1 MASLRKIVTATFL
14 TTILLCDEV
23 IAGLE
28 LGPITVLSNRNEPFT
43 AEMDLFGAETISLF
57 NINVQLAPKEQFEKL
72 GVEWHPSL
80 ENISFDLKTTAT
92 GKSVLLT
99 TAEPVTSS
107 FFRLVVGLFGPNGQS
122 FRDYAIYL
130 VDSTTSLKR
139 SPAKAAPLLTNINVM
154 AETHPFP
161 TITERPAA
169 SNYLDEHEEYR
180 VSDSFE
186 DVAFGSQPSSKRMD
200 QGEGTVY
207 AAKSGVVG
215 WQGVNS
221 TTGAAAHIF
230 TIHTNSSSL
239 DVRDP
244 STSLAIQSQV
254 HNSVLNTLMHGL
266 EILQPSE
273 ESPSGVQFL
282 IQANVPLAKVNL
294 PRVMTAALSP
304 ASIRHPGRDD
314 TSAKENA
321 AETDEEH
328 YESRSA
334 SSDRN
339 GFLFSSAT
347 LVSDSIP
354 LIPEESLDFEDQAT
368 NPSDKSAVA
377 TLIKQGCKF
386 HKVNVSEKGT
396 QSWEL
401 FCLKTGFVTVEINP
415 N

>member
-1 MASLRKIVTATFL
+1 MSSLRKIVTAIFL
-14 TTILLCDEV
+14 TTILLCDEA

-43 AEMDLFGAETISLF
+43 AEMDLFGAETISVL
-57 NINVQLAPKEQFEKL
+57 NIHVQLAPKEQFEKL

-92 GKSVLLT
+92 GKSVLIT

-139 SPAKAAPLLTNINVM
+139 SPVKAALTNIRVM

-161 TITERPAA
+161 TITERSAA
-169 SNYLDEHEEYR
+169 SDYLDEHEYR

-200 QGEGTVY
+200 QAEGTVY
-207 AAKSGVVG
+207 AAKSGVIG
-215 WQGVNS
+215 WRGVNS
-221 TTGAAAHIF
+221 TMGAAAHIF
-230 TIHTNSSSL
+230 TIRTNSSSL

-244 STSLAIQSQV
+244 SISLAIQSQE
-254 HNSVLNTLMHGL
+254 HNSVLKTLIHGL
-266 EILQPSE
+266 EIPQPSE
-273 ESPSGVQFL
+273 ESPPGVQFL
-282 IQANVPLAKVNL
+282 IRANVPLAKANL
-294 PRVMTAALSP
+294 PSVTTAALSTG
-304 ASIRHPGRDD
+304 STQHPGRDD

-321 AETDEEH
+321 AEIDEEH
-328 YESRSA
+328 YDSRSD
-334 SSDRN
+334 SSDKN
-339 GFLFSSAT
+339 GFLLTSAT

-368 NPSDKSAVA
+368 NPSDESGVA

-386 HKVNVSEKGT
+386 HTVNVSGKGT

>member
-1 MASLRKIVTATFL
+1 MTIQKKIVTVIFL
-14 TTILLCDEV
+14 TTILLCDEA

-28 LGPITVLSNRNEPFT
+28 LGPITVLSHRNEPFT
-43 AEMDLFGAETISLF
+43 AEMDLFGATTISPLDV
-57 NINVQLAPKEQFEKL
+57 NVQLAPKEQFEKL

-139 SPAKAAPLLTNINVM
+139 SPARAAPLVTTTSVM

-169 SNYLDEHEEYR
+169 SDYSDEREYR

-207 AAKSGVVG
+207 AAKGGVIG

-221 TTGAAAHIF
+221 TMGATAHIF

-239 DVRDP
+239 DVRDQ
-244 STSLAIQSQV
+244 STSLAIQSQE
-254 HNSVLNTLMHGL
+254 HNSVLNTVMHGL

-282 IQANVPLAKVNL
+282 IQANEPLAKSNL

-304 ASIRHPGRDD
+304 ESTDHPGRDD

-321 AETDEEH
+321 AEADEEH

-334 SSDRN
+334 SSNKN
-339 GFLFSSAT
+339 GFMLTTST

-354 LIPEESLDFEDQAT
+354 LILEESLDFEDQAT
-368 NPSDKSAVA
+368 NPSDESAVA

-401 FCLKTGFVTVEINP
+401 FCLKAGFVTVEISP

>member
-1 MASLRKIVTATFL
+1 MASFRKIVTATFL

-43 AEMDLFGAETISLF
+43 AEMDLFGAETISLL
-57 NINVQLAPKEQFEKL
+57 NINVHLAPKEQFENF

-107 FFRLVVGLFGPNGQS
+107 FFRLVVGLIGPNGQS

-130 VDSTTSLKR
+130 VDSPTSLKR
-139 SPAKAAPLLTNINVM
+139 SPAKAAPSLTNISVM
-154 AETHPFP
+154 AATHPFP

-169 SNYLDEHEEYR
+169 SDYLDEHEYR
-180 VSDSFE
+180 VSDSFD

-200 QGEGTVY
+200 QGEVTLY
-207 AAKSGVVG
+207 AAESGVIG
-215 WQGVNS
+215 WQGINS
-221 TTGAAAHIF
+221 ISRATARIF
-230 TIHTNSSSL
+230 AMHSNSSSL

-244 STSLAIQSQV
+244 STSLAIQGQEY
-254 HNSVLNTLMHGL
+254 NSALNALKHGL
-266 EILQPSE
+266 EILKPSE
-273 ESPSGVQFL
+273 ESHSDAPFL
-282 IQANVPLAKVNL
+282 ISANVPQAKNSNL
-294 PRVMTAALSP
+294 PRVTTAALSP
-304 ASIRHPGRDD
+304 KSTYYPGLDG
-314 TSAKENA
+314 TSAMENA

-328 YESRSA
+328 YESRYASA
-334 SSDRN
+334 DKN
-339 GFLFSSAT
+339 GFPLPSAT

-354 LIPEESLDFEDQAT
+354 LIPEESLDFEDEAM
-368 NPSDKSAVA
+368 NPSDESAVA
-377 TLIKQGCKF
+377 TLIKRGCKF
-386 HKVNVSEKGT
+386 HKVNVSKKGT
-396 QSWEL
+396 QNWEL
-401 FCLKTGFVTVEINP
+401 FCLKTGYVTVEVNP